1 MNYLMIL
8 NTIGTL
14 LQFEGLFLIPPIITG
29 FVYRDKETLCFILV
43 AIGSS
48 LVGTLVKLIKIKNR
62 KLHAKE
68 GFVITA
74 FAWIIMS
81 IVGAL
86 TFVFTGAIPS
96 FTDAYFEVASGFTT
110 TGASILTNVEALS
123 HSLLLWRSFTH
134 WLGGMG
140 VLVFIM
146 AVVPSSAD
154 EMHIM
159 KAESPGPSVDKLVPK
174 VRRTAFIQYALY
186 LGLTIMQFI
195 LLAIARMPIFDAICL
210 TFGTAGT
217 GGFGVKGDSIAS
229 YSNTCQV
236 IITVFM
242 FLFGVNFKFYYL
254 FVIKKIK
261 DALKSEEVRW
271 YLIIYTTAVIFVV
284 FGIIG
289 EIGSF
294 ATSLRLA
301 SFQVASVMTTTGYA
315 TIDFNNWATF
325 PKTVMVMVMFVG
337 ACAGSTGGGMK
348 VSRWILYFKQVIR
361 GMQQFIH
368 PRSVKNIRLEGKIV
382 DDETLKTT
390 NLYFMAYAFVFIF
403 SLILISLD
411 GFDFTT
417 SFTAITATINNI
429 GPGLNVVGPAGNFA
443 GFSNLSK
450 WVMSFD
456 MIAGR
461 LEMFPMLIL
470 LAPSTWKKS

>member
-1 MNYLMIL
+1 MNYLLIL
-8 NTIGTL
+8 HTIGTL

-48 LVGTLVKLIKIKNR
+48 LIGTLIKLIKINNR

-86 TFVFTGAIPS
+86 PFVFTGAIPS

-110 TGASILTNVEALS
+110 TGASILTDVEALS

-174 VRRTAFIQYALY
+174 VRQTALIQYALY
-186 LGLTIMQFI
+186 FGLTIMQFI

-217 GGFGVKGDSIAS
+217 GGFGVKADSIAS
-229 YSNTCQV
+229 YNNACQI

-271 YLIIYTTAVIFVV
+271 YLIIYSTAVCFVV

-289 EIGSF
+289 EIGNF

-325 PKTVMVMVMFVG
+325 PKTVMVMIMFVG

-368 PRSVKNIRLEGKIV
+368 PRSVKNIRLEGKVV

-417 SFTAITATINNI
+417 SFTAIVATINNI

-443 GFSNLSK
+443 GFSDLSK

>member
-48 LVGTLVKLIKIKNR
+48 LIGTLIKLIKINNR

-86 TFVFTGAIPS
+86 PFVFTGAIPS

-110 TGASILTNVEALS
+110 TGASILTDVEALS

-174 VRRTAFIQYALY
+174 VRQTALIQYALY
-186 LGLTIMQFI
+186 FGLTIMQFI

-217 GGFGVKGDSIAS
+217 GGFGVKADSIAS
-229 YSNTCQV
+229 YNNACQI

-271 YLIIYTTAVIFVV
+271 YLIIYSTAVCFVV

-289 EIGSF
+289 EIGNF

-325 PKTVMVMVMFVG
+325 PKTVMVMIMFVG
-337 ACAGSTGGGMK
+337 ACAGSTGGGMN

-368 PRSVKNIRLEGKIV
+368 PRSVKNIRLEGKVV

-417 SFTAITATINNI
+417 SFTAIVATINNI

-443 GFSNLSK
+443 GFSDLSK